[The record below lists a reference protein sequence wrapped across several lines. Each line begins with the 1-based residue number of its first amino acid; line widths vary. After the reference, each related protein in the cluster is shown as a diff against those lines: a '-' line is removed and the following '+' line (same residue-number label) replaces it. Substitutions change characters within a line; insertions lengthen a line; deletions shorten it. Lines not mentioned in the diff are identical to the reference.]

1 MGATAPSR
9 LLPASRDSLQA
20 VAIIQETPLAPCLL
34 CLFAAGLLLE
44 DRKETVD
51 CSLYDHVQTVGYSLE
66 DRKETVQTVGCSVW
80 YIGNRLQILLSSVAV
95 SQMVFP
101 NGRTL

>member
-1 MGATAPSR
+1 MGATAPSH

-20 VAIIQETPLAPCLL
+20 LAVIQETPLAPCLL
-34 CLFAAGLLLE
+34 CLFAAGFL
-44 DRKETVD
+44 
-51 CSLYDHVQTVGYSLE
+51 LE

-95 SQMVFP
+95 SQMVFS
-101 NGRTL
+101 NSRIL